1 MNIFVYELA
10 DGDSAPA
17 PDISPRKLVVEDNV
31 GESIHIHLRNL
42 RLEFTIDEFDRF
54 ADNIGIAR
62 QQVADGDR

>member
-10 DGDSAPA
+10 DGDPAPS

-54 ADNIGIAR
+54 ADNVGIAR
-62 QQVADGDR
+62 QQVVDGDR